1 VRVVKPRIGIVLGP
15 GGGALKAMLLPFKL
29 GAGGPLGSGRQ
40 WWSWVHRDDL
50 VKLIIFALDS
60 NCQGALNAT
69 APHPVRQKDFAKVLG
84 KVLHRPTFMPAPA
97 FALKIVLGGFSTEL
111 LSSKRVY
118 PRKTQDAG
126 FRFQFPELHN
136 ALADAL
142 G

>member
-1 VRVVKPRIGIVLGP
+1 
-15 GGGALKAMLLPFKL
+15 
-29 GAGGPLGSGRQ
+29 
-40 WWSWVHRDDL
+40 
-50 VKLIIFALDS
+50 
-60 NCQGALNAT
+60 
-69 APHPVRQKDFAKVLG
+69 VRQKDFAKVLG
-84 KVLHRPTFMPAPA
+84 KVLHRPAFMPAPA

-111 LSSKRVY
+111 LSSKRVH